1 MGLNDRTCVYPEDPP
16 PQDEGVRFGGVQLSL
31 GQTKALKAWLPP
43 TEDFKNPLEVAGY
56 FRNLHRHTE
65 RDGLRV
71 MALLAER
78 GLLPPESD
86 PVEVLDELLD
96 QLDEIKD
103 R

>member
-1 MGLNDRTCVYPEDPP
+1 MGLNNRTCVYPENPP
-16 PQDEGVRFGGVQLSL
+16 PQDEGVRFRGVQLSL
-31 GQTKALKAWLPP
+31 GQTRALKAWLPP

-71 MALLAER
+71 MAVLAER
-78 GLLPPESD
+78 GLLSPESD

-96 QLDEIKD
+96 RLDEIKD
-103 R
+103 C

>member
-1 MGLNDRTCVYPEDPP
+1 VYPDDPP
-16 PQDEGVRFGGVQLSL
+16 PLDEGARFGGVQLSL

-43 TEDFKNPLEVAGY
+43 TEDFKNPLEIAGY

-96 QLDEIKD
+96 RLNEIKG